1 VVNKYVMNNAGDM
14 PAFFYRIIP
23 DVC

>member
-1 VVNKYVMNNAGDM
+1 VRNKYVMNNAGDM